1 MNRRMLLGLI
11 CLLSLVR
18 LSYGQCPTASFALQS
33 SLCLNE
39 TIQLT
44 NTSSN
49 GAISYEWNFC
59 SGDLSEDL
67 GVANGSSLGGTLP
80 IDISY
85 AIDNGVWYGFY
96 IDRTANTLN
105 RLTYGSSLNNTTP
118 VITPLGNVDN
128 LLSSPDK
135 IVLHQENGKWYGL
148 VLNLEGTNRL
158 VRLSFQTNLGLA
170 PIATGLGNPDGAL
183 NQARGISLAKDGND
197 LVVVMSNS
205 GDNKIVLLNYGTSI
219 LNVPSGVNILKSGV
233 ISGGSTLLDMALL
246 KECDTWYGFTT
257 SFGNGNVIRLNFGSS
272 LFSLPT
278 SSLVTSSPVVTSPSS
293 IYFRYD
299 GSSYKGFVSSS
310 NQLFRLDF
318 SSGISETPQVDDLSS
333 TALTNTA
340 GLFFPQDNLGFAI
353 DFSAKRL
360 KRLMFNKACSVSVE
374 TSTAFEPKNVSY
386 TQSGTYNI
394 GLRATDANGNSR
406 STTQI
411 VTVSADVAPDIVFEI
426 DESRCVA
433 NSNQFTSINTS
444 GGITS
449 YAWDFGDGGSS
460 TQSDPTYSY
469 VAAGTYEVILT
480 VSNGSCENVYAKTIT
495 IYPEPTAA
503 SFTLPSGSQCISA
516 PITFNNTTDETGFGE
531 ELQYLWDFDGEGS
544 STDRDAIFTFTTSGL
559 KDIDLVAYV
568 PGCTTAIFTQQL
580 TILEE
585 EPPSFTYT
593 HNCMGENVI
602 FTSTTPSANVVGYTW
617 DFGDGGTSTQTNPTY
632 TFSVATKHP
641 VKLTIETTS
650 GCMIGITDTV
660 TVSFDHLA
668 DFSVGQAET
677 NVPISF
683 LGQDLTSDRDEVIA
697 WSWNYN
703 GSEFSTDQNASR
715 IFSSSET
722 YQITLSVQTTQGCVY
737 EVIKDIVVKAA
748 VCPYPDFTVQSSL
761 CLNETLQLTNTS
773 SNGAT
778 SYEWDFCPGDLSEDL
793 VVTNGITLSG
803 SLPVDIFHA
812 LDGGVWYGFYL
823 DRTANTLNRIT
834 YGASLNN
841 TTLIITPLGNIDN
854 LLSSPDKI
862 VLHQESG
869 NWYGLVL
876 NLAGTNSL
884 LRLSFGSSL
893 GLAPTAT
900 GLGNPDGVMNQAR
913 GIDLAKD
920 GNNLVVV
927 ISNSGD
933 NRIVLLNYGM
943 SILNVLSGA
952 NILKSN
958 TIVGGSTLLD
968 MALLKECDTWYGF
981 TNSFGNGNVI
991 RLNFG
996 SSLFSLPTSSMV
1008 TSSPVVTNPSS
1019 IYVRQDGSSYKGFV
1033 SSSSQLFRLDFS
1045 SGISEDPQVSDL
1057 SSVSLTSM
1065 AGITFPQD
1073 NLGFAIDFS
1082 AKRLKRL
1089 AFNKACSVNIDKSTS
1104 FEPKNISYSQPGT
1117 YQIGLKATDA
1127 NGNSRSTRQTVTVG
1141 TDVAPD
1147 IDFNYRS
1154 INCQDINFAF
1164 EVDQDLFS
1172 TYEWNFGDGQI
1183 DTGAE
1188 VSHQF
1193 ASSGL
1198 YDVSVTGKSA
1208 NGCNNTS
1215 IKTINIFSSPPIAD
1229 FEIQA
1234 TQLCTNSEISLLNE
1248 TDVSNYDLGS
1258 ITYEWSIGNDWAS
1271 NEKSPMINID
1281 SVGTYEVTL
1290 VVHIPGCIS
1299 DPVSQSFTLLAG
1311 AFADFSFETGC
1322 EDSPVTFTNLTNDP
1336 TATYLW
1342 DFGDGF
1348 SSTSL
1353 EMDHLYASGGI
1364 YTVSLT
1370 ATAASGCFNTIAKE
1384 IVVDTSPDVD
1394 FEYSLL
1400 CTNTPST
1407 FTDLSVA
1414 DNADIIAWNWFVDD
1428 ELVSE
1433 EQNPAI
1439 IFETPGVKNLRMVV
1453 FSSSGCEAL
1462 LSENV
1467 FVIDAPALVVT
1478 SELGCLGFASVFT
1491 DKTGVSQ
1498 SRLWMVDGVT
1508 QSTTGEVLT
1517 YVFNTPGQHTVT
1529 LIGLQNSG
1537 CSSTREE
1544 IITIPANPTLT
1555 IAVDGSCANQD
1566 IYLTDTTALIAG
1578 NEIAS
1583 RTWRL
1588 NGSTFGN
1595 GAIALLP
1602 TSSGGSYEVELIV
1615 QTAFGCELTQTK
1627 TITLLD
1633 APSASFSLS
1642 VDYGVPP
1649 FTITT
1654 TNLSSGASSYN
1665 WYINDLQV
1673 ATSGSPNFTISSQ
1686 GTKTVKLVAKNE
1698 LGCTDSL
1705 EIDVISAIAQA
1716 DLVIEKME
1724 MIPNGSIENVLLEI
1738 RNNGNLPVE
1747 QLDFTIKLENQFKL
1761 VERVNQRIDIGK
1773 RAVVT
1778 LSTGI
1783 PIQNSALAYLCVA
1796 VANSE
1801 SPNDIHLADNERCMS
1816 IHSET
1821 TILEPPYPN
1830 PTAGNTTIRM
1840 VLKNAGQVKLTVLDM
1855 LGQVHTIQIFD
1866 DLSAGLHVVLLDLTA
1881 LDAGTYLVYIQH
1893 PSGEDKYK
1901 ITKR

>member
-1 MNRRMLLGLI
+1 MLFS
-11 CLLSLVR
+11 CLFL
-18 LSYGQCPTASFALQS
+18 F
-33 SLCLNE
+33 LCLQGAFGQTCPSTSF
-39 TIQLT
+39 TIQPNLCINESLQLD

-49 GAISYEWNFC
+49 GMTYDWDFC
-59 SGDLSEDL
+59 VGDLTGVPTASSVGTLGFPYELEVVDSIREYYGFVASRDPVQIFRLDFGNSLANTPQQTVLNIGVAQML
-67 GVANGSSLGGTLP
+67 GVEIFSHLGQWYGYIIEVGGTLYRLEFGTDLKSIP
-80 IDISY
+80 TFTIVGKFGGLTSGINLEY
-85 AIDNGVWYGFY
+85 EKIDNSHLLFVLGFG
-96 IDRTANTLN
+96 NT
-105 RLTYGSSLNNTTP
+105 
-118 VITPLGNVDN
+118 
-128 LLSSPDK
+128 
-135 IVLHQENGKWYGL
+135 Q
-148 VLNLEGTNRL
+148 L
-158 VRLSFQTNLGLA
+158 VRLDFGNNPTSVPLVATVNV
-170 PIATGLGNPDGAL
+170 TGL
-183 NQARGISLAKDGND
+183 
-197 LVVVMSNS
+197 SNGS
-205 GDNKIVLLNYGTSI
+205 GLS
-219 LNVPSGVNILKSGV
+219 V
-233 ISGGSTLLDMALL
+233 I
-246 KECDTWYGFTT
+246 KECDTWYGFVA
-257 SFGNGNVIRLNFGSS
+257 SNGNNRVYKINFGSD
-272 LFSLPT
+272 LKND
-278 SSLVTSSPVVTSPSS
+278 SPVITDLGLTLTGIRGITAIEEYEAHYLFGQTGNGEV
-293 IYFRYD
+293 YRVGF
-299 GSSYKGFVSSS
+299 GSSYNNAGVFADLGKFSTLNKG
-310 NQLFRLDF
+310 
-318 SSGISETPQVDDLSS
+318 
-333 TALTNTA
+333 
-340 GLFFPQDNLGFAI
+340 LGF
-353 DFSAKRL
+353 S
-360 KRLMFNKACSVSVE
+360 MYPQGSNYY
-374 TSTAFEPKNVSY
+374 AF
-386 TQSGTYNI
+386 
-394 GLRATDANGNSR
+394 
-406 STTQI
+406 
-411 VTVSADVAPDIVFEI
+411 
-426 DESRCVA
+426 
-433 NSNQFTSINTS
+433 
-444 GGITS
+444 
-449 YAWDFGDGGSS
+449 
-460 TQSDPTYSY
+460 
-469 VAAGTYEVILT
+469 
-480 VSNGSCENVYAKTIT
+480 
-495 IYPEPTAA
+495 A
-503 SFTLPSGSQCISA
+503 S
-516 PITFNNTTDETGFGE
+516 
-531 ELQYLWDFDGEGS
+531 
-544 STDRDAIFTFTTSGL
+544 
-559 KDIDLVAYV
+559 
-568 PGCTTAIFTQQL
+568 
-580 TILEE
+580 
-585 EPPSFTYT
+585 
-593 HNCMGENVI
+593 ENVI
-602 FTSTTPSANVVGYTW
+602 
-617 DFGDGGTSTQTNPTY
+617 GG
-632 TFSVATKHP
+632 K
-641 VKLTIETTS
+641 
-650 GCMIGITDTV
+650 
-660 TVSFDHLA
+660 
-668 DFSVGQAET
+668 
-677 NVPISF
+677 
-683 LGQDLTSDRDEVIA
+683 
-697 WSWNYN
+697 
-703 GSEFSTDQNASR
+703 
-715 IFSSSET
+715 
-722 YQITLSVQTTQGCVY
+722 VY
-737 EVIKDIVVKAA
+737 
-748 VCPYPDFTVQSSL
+748 
-761 CLNETLQLTNTS
+761 
-773 SNGAT
+773 
-778 SYEWDFCPGDLSEDL
+778 
-793 VVTNGITLSG
+793 
-803 SLPVDIFHA
+803 
-812 LDGGVWYGFYL
+812 
-823 DRTANTLNRIT
+823 
-834 YGASLNN
+834 
-841 TTLIITPLGNIDN
+841 
-854 LLSSPDKI
+854 
-862 VLHQESG
+862 
-869 NWYGLVL
+869 
-876 NLAGTNSL
+876 
-884 LRLSFGSSL
+884 
-893 GLAPTAT
+893 
-900 GLGNPDGVMNQAR
+900 
-913 GIDLAKD
+913 
-920 GNNLVVV
+920 
-927 ISNSGD
+927 
-933 NRIVLLNYGM
+933 
-943 SILNVLSGA
+943 
-952 NILKSN
+952 
-958 TIVGGSTLLD
+958 
-968 MALLKECDTWYGF
+968 
-981 TNSFGNGNVI
+981 
-991 RLNFG
+991 
-996 SSLFSLPTSSMV
+996 
-1008 TSSPVVTNPSS
+1008 
-1019 IYVRQDGSSYKGFV
+1019 
-1033 SSSSQLFRLDFS
+1033 
-1045 SGISEDPQVSDL
+1045 
-1057 SSVSLTSM
+1057 
-1065 AGITFPQD
+1065 
-1073 NLGFAIDFS
+1073 
-1082 AKRLKRL
+1082 RL
-1089 AFNKACSVNIDKSTS
+1089 AFPNVCNTSTSSSTS

-1147 IDFNYRS
+1147 IDFEVDESRCAASSNQFTSTNTSDGIISYYWDFGDGGTSAQPAPAYQYATAGTYEVVLAVSNGSCENIYADTITIYPEPTAASFTLPSGSPCSLSPITFSNTTDETGFGEGLQYLWDFNGEGSSTDRDPIFTFTTSGPKDIDLIAYVPGCTTAIETQQITILEEESPSFTYTHNCMGEDLAFTSTTPTDNVVSYNWDFGDGDTSTQINPTYSFTTAKKHPVTLTVETAFGCTTSVTDTVMVSFDPLADFTVGSVPEENVPIALLGLDLTSDEDEVTAWSWNFDGTEFSTNQNATRIFTTSGTYQVTLTVQTTQGCTFLVNKDVVVNVSVCPYSDFTIQPNLCINESLQLDNTSSNGMTYDWDFCVGDLTGVPIASSVGTLGFPYELEVVDSIREYYGFVASRDPVQIFRLDFGNSLANTPQQTVLNIGVAQMLGVEIFSHLGQWYGYIIEVGGTLYRLEFGTDLKSIPTFTIVGKFGGLTSGINLEYEKIDNSHLLFVLGFGNTQLVRLDFGNNPTSVPLVATVNVTGLSNGSGLSVIKECDTWYGFVASNGNNRVYKINFGSDLKNDSPVITDLGLTLTGIRGITAIEEYEAHYLFGQTGNGEVYRVGFGSSYNNAGVFADLGKFSTLNKGLGFSMYQQGSNYYAFASENVIGGKVYRLAFPNVCNASLSTSTSFEPKNVSYTQPGTYQIGLKATDANGNSRSTRQTVMVGTDVAPDIDFNYRS

-1164 EVDQDLFS
+1164 EVHQDVFS
-1172 TYEWNFGDGQI
+1172 TYEWNFGDGQ
-1183 DTGAE
+1183 TAAGAE
-1188 VSHQF
+1188 VTHQY
-1193 ASSGL
+1193 ASSGI
-1198 YDVSVTGKSA
+1198 YEVSVTGTSS
-1208 NGCNNTS
+1208 NGCTNNDK
-1215 IKTINIFSSPPIAD
+1215 KTINIFSSPPIAD

-1281 SVGTYEVTL
+1281 SAGTYEVVL
-1290 VVHIPGCIS
+1290 VVNIPGCIS

-1311 AFADFSFETGC
+1311 VFADFSFETGC

-1348 SSTSL
+1348 SSTST
-1353 EMDHLYASGGI
+1353 EMDHLYTSGGT

-1370 ATAASGCFNTIAKE
+1370 ATASNGCVNTVAKE

-1705 EIDVISAIAQA
+1705 EIAVISAIAQA

-1724 MIPNGSIENVLLEI
+1724 MIPNGSIDNVLLEI

-1801 SPNDIHLADNERCMS
+1801 SPDDIHLADNERCMS

-1855 LGQVHTIQIFD
+1855 LGQVHTIQVFD